1 MFTEREY
8 KGKVK
13 VRSKETFG
21 DALNISSAKVR
32 NWRERE
38 IEIRSARKI
47 EGSLPYTIAVDLTS
61 DETCHRRK
69 AELQSRKRIAEESV

>member
-1 MFTEREY
+1 M
-8 KGKVK
+8 
-13 VRSKETFG
+13 
-21 DALNISSAKVR
+21 R